1 MYNKRND
8 QRNYCI
14 IRGIKTFV
22 EAKNC
27 CKTLNKRIISVK
39 SFNDINNFNKEEIT
53 KLNSWVRLMKKLK
66 ILLKKIYIVGRI
78 A

>member
-1 MYNKRND
+1 MYNKRNY

-14 IRGIKTFV
+14 IRGNKTFV

-27 CKTLNKRIISVK
+27 CETLNKRIISVN
-39 SFNDINNFNKEEIT
+39 SFNYINNFNKEEIT

-66 ILLKKIYIVGRI
+66 TLLKKIYIVGRI